1 MSINQLIAGGIQLPR
16 FESPMNMM
24 AQLSQLESAREAN
37 ELRKMQM
44 AQMQRQQEQEMGL
57 MNALQSGQPLSF
69 QQALLGGRTG
79 LSAFELQQ
87 GQLEAQRKRTE
98 TERLQ
103 RAVPFAVAAQ
113 RAVNTPVESLEESDA
128 LLSGARHELASLGI
142 SSPEIDGKFASL
154 KLLGT
159 PEARREG
166 LMTLVS
172 SIPGLE
178 EMLTAQSQKRAA
190 VEKTEAETRKLN
202 VEIGQVG
209 RPQQFAPPEI
219 VRLIAE
225 RDALPKGS
233 PARAELQT
241 RIEALN
247 RPQQFAPPEIVRLI
261 SERDALPKGSTAR
274 AELQTRIN
282 ALGTPT
288 GTTIKMAPGE
298 SAFSQ
303 AVGAGLGKEAVA
315 EIGAARAAPAAADRA
330 NNILRAVNEN
340 KAFTGT
346 AADFKLQLARVL
358 NIGGGTTS
366 EIVAATETL
375 VADLKQS
382 VIDAIRASNL
392 GTGNGFTN
400 KDLDFLVNAKAADIS
415 KDPKTLAEFA
425 RRAYLTAEEAV
436 KKGNK
441 RLENEQIRSQAGI
454 ERFELPPIYTVPRGS
469 AGAAGGEGNVDRR
482 NPLLR

>member
-87 GQLEAQRKRTE
+87 GQLEAQRKRAE

-113 RAVNTPVESLEESDA
+113 RAVNTPVQSPGESDA

-178 EMLTAQSQKRAA
+178 EMLTAQSQRRAA
-190 VEKTEAETRKLN
+190 VAKTEAEVRKLN
-202 VEIGQVG
+202 LEAGQVG
-209 RPQQFAPPEI
+209 EDKPTADMLNYRQAQQQGFEGTFVDYKQALRPAPVSVSVGGQEGALQRKLGEAKAGI
-219 VRLIAE
+219 VEKGFDTAQ
-225 RDALPKGS
+225 DARS
-233 PARAELQT
+233 V
-241 RIEALN
+241 I
-247 RPQQFAPPEIVRLI
+247 
-261 SERDALPKGSTAR
+261 
-274 AELQTRIN
+274 
-282 ALGTPT
+282 
-288 GTTIKMAPGE
+288 
-298 SAFSQ
+298 
-303 AVGAGLGKEAVA
+303 
-315 EIGAARAAPAAADRA
+315 
-330 NNILRAVNEN
+330 
-340 KAFTGT
+340 
-346 AADFKLQLARVL
+346 
-358 NIGGGTTS
+358 
-366 EIVAATETL
+366 ETL
-375 VADLKQS
+375 GIGRQILDQGAT
-382 VIDAIRASNL
+382 
-392 GTGNGFTN
+392 TGFGAN
-400 KDLDFLVNAKAADIS
+400 FLVNVGQALKQVGVNLNSDESANAQTYMATMAQNVGRIIKQFGAGTGLSNADREYAEKMAGGNITLDERALRRILDINDKLSRTVIS
-415 KDPKTLAEFA
+415 KHNDNVRRFKAGDEF
-425 RRAYLTAEEAV
+425 LIEEPTAA
-436 KKGNK
+436 K
-441 RLENEQIRSQAGI
+441 ST
-454 ERFELPPIYTVPRGS
+454 LPPQQQE
-469 AGAAGGEGNVDRR
+469 ALEWARR
-482 NPLLR
+482 NPNDPRSAEIMRLIEGKR